1 MGPTIHTDVTCT
13 ACGCVCDDLR
23 IVVEDGRVV
32 SAETRCG
39 LADRW
44 LESMASPK
52 HVGASI
58 EGVAVPLADAI
69 ERAAR
74 ILADAR
80 SPLVYGLSRSS
91 TAGQQAALA
100 LGEHI
105 GAVVD
110 TTASLGHG
118 PSIIAVQ
125 EVGESTCTLGE
136 VKQRADLVIFW
147 GSDPVESHPRHFERY
162 SVDPAGMFVPNGR
175 RDRFIVAVDPRRT
188 ATVEQADLHLP
199 IEAGGDFELLW
210 ALRALIRGVGWN
222 APSAGG
228 IASAQIESLAA
239 RMKACRFGIVFFGL
253 GLARQGVRT
262 VAALLRLSQE
272 LNDFTRF
279 YVRRMRV
286 SGDVAGADSVL
297 AWQTGF
303 PFCVSYARGFPRYG
317 PGEFSGHDMLRR
329 GEADACLLVGS
340 SGTRRFSA
348 EACDELK
355 RISTVVLDPG
365 HVDQGFVPTVR
376 FTTAVPGVHHV
387 GTAYR
392 MDEIPIPLN
401 PFLPKSAPSD
411 REVLSAIHGR
421 VRELRQG
428 GAART

>member
-1 MGPTIHTDVTCT
+1 MDPTLHTDVTCT

-23 IVVEDGRVV
+23 ILVDEGRVV

-44 LESMASPK
+44 LASLETAK
-52 HVGASI
+52 HTGAAI

-100 LGEHI
+100 LGEDL

-110 TTASLGHG
+110 TTASMGHG
-118 PSIIAVQ
+118 PAIVAVQ
-125 EVGESTCTLGE
+125 EVGESTCSLGE

-147 GSDPVESHPRHFERY
+147 GSDPVLSHPRHFERY

-175 RDRFIVAVDPRRT
+175 RDRFVVVVDPRRT
-188 ATVEQADLHLP
+188 ATVEQADLHLQAEP
-199 IEAGGDFELLW
+199 GGDFELLW
-210 ALRALIRGVGWN
+210 ALRAIIRGVGWD
-222 APSAGG
+222 APTAGG
-228 IASAQIESLAA
+228 IATAQIESLAS
-239 RMKACRFGIVFFGL
+239 RMKSCRFGIVFFGL
-253 GLARQGVRT
+253 GLARQGTRT

-303 PFCVSYARGFPRYG
+303 PFCVSFARGFPRYG
-317 PGEFSGHDMLRR
+317 PGEFSGHEMLRR
-329 GEADACLLVGS
+329 READACLLVGS
-340 SGTRRFSA
+340 SGLRRFSA

-355 RISTVVLDPG
+355 RISTIVLDPA
-365 HVDQGFVPTVR
+365 HVDPGFVPTVR

-401 PFLPKSAPSD
+401 PFLPKTTPSD
-411 REVLSAIHGR
+411 REVLSAIHRR
-421 VRELRQG
+421 VGEVRQG
-428 GAART
+428 GATRS